1 MAIYSINVFFFNL
14 TKDKVALCVPEAI
27 TDSDLEVSFQEQWY
41 MAHKQQWHNMW
52 HQVGTGYHSP
62 PYKICIFW
70 SSLYFMVH
78 FINCSGEQDITQHPE
93 EIAPFHTEINEEEIN
108 FVKKSWSAAFFHGR
122 RGFTSTVWFNCA
134 YLVLFVRILA
144 PYRTLVII

>member
-1 MAIYSINVFFFNL
+1 MFFFL
-14 TKDKVALCVPEAI
+14 ISQKTRLHCVCLKQSLIQISRCHFKNSDIWPISSNDI
-27 TDSDLEVSFQEQWY
+27 TCGIKLGLDIIVHHTRYVYSD
-41 MAHKQQWHNMW
+41 
-52 HQVGTGYHSP
+52 QVYISW
-62 PYKICIFW
+62 CIL
-70 SSLYFMVH
+70 SS
-78 FINCSGEQDITQHPE
+78 INCSGEQDITQHPE